1 MSIDDFETVQ
11 ALKTAVG
18 KAAAERVHSG
28 MRIGLGSGST
38 AAEFISQLGQR
49 VRTGELIQV
58 RGVATSYQ
66 SKGLARENE
75 IPILPLAE
83 AESLDLVVDGA
94 DEVDPALNLIKGGGA
109 AHTRE
114 KIVASM
120 AKEFIV
126 VVDSRKLV
134 DQLGSRFPVPVEIL
148 PNAYRSVIPSL
159 RSLGGEPTLRMAVQ
173 KAGPVITDQGNF
185 VIDVRFDRIDQPKD
199 LERELNNLPGVLD
212 NGLFVGLATSV
223 LVADLV
229 DGKAKVREI
238 HR

>member
-1 MSIDDFETVQ
+1 
-11 ALKTAVG
+11 
-18 KAAAERVHSG
+18 
-28 MRIGLGSGST
+28 
-38 AAEFISQLGQR
+38 
-49 VRTGELIQV
+49 
-58 RGVATSYQ
+58 
-66 SKGLARENE
+66 LARENE